1 MNITF
6 TPAKAA
12 PPAGPTFTTSGINGI
27 TPKSMSEAQIQTVQG
42 IFKAFQ
48 EKLVP
53 TLKEGSEPTLDNITE
68 MNFKSGMIIGSVGGK
83 ARYVHVSVLTPALQ
97 TEYQN
102 IQSKLQEEFHCKK
115 EKLNSKILDPNSST
129 SPVLNTQRTAPRGW
143 VRPSLDL
150 STLGLNTWFSNKADA
165 RFEYYSQQTDSK
177 GAGLKRDGKDP
188 VYIHD
193 EALQFFDK
201 ERRNLESKYASVWC
215 SDPND
220 SSIQMKIAEEARDR
234 AAEFVRFL
242 GGSNA
247 DRVHLYSELTN
258 NKQEMF
264 QDLSI
269 RWDPTKFEEAM
280 QRKNPVAIPTAPTA
294 SMAHRIG
301 AIAEMFVGRVRGLCE
316 PGRVADPDPLDSS
329 SEGRGSSCSTKSD
342 EAVSGFFSDV
352 GSGDFSPASLDV
364 ERGLDVLPMDES
376 MQDFMLGAAAA
387 EDGAG
392 VRVAQE
398 EFLTNL
404 TGKVA
409 AWQEKAKELLQ
420 NKETDFKFRQAVLT
434 AFAKNPTH
442 QAEIDRLFDLE
453 SETVRPK
460 DGTPCILDEGKQ
472 AIITELLEPIYEPAE
487 LEEAWKSDPDFM
499 LKAITIYPWI
509 VSDAEDDFS
518 IQDDFIAK
526 MLASTN
532 QHPAIRDHDQKRQEE
547 LAHTPG
553 AVGIWQAAKTE
564 TPTQAPLKG
573 TELWLSRLTMD
584 QLQKHSEN
592 FSKDHIAG
600 EQAKEGALPLSQLI
614 QRVRKEGLDKVFKDN
629 KEVLSDLKSVLK
641 RYNPQNTGFGIGRP
655 FNVKVSQSLIE
666 AAFAHKKGSL
676 FG

>member
-234 AAEFVRFL
+234 AAEFVVFL
-242 GGSNA
+242 GGSNG
-247 DRVHLYSELTN
+247 DRLHLYYEVTSLAALRN
-258 NKQEMF
+258 
-264 QDLSI
+264 DLDD
-269 RWDPTKFEEAM
+269 RLMHTPFEKAM

-301 AIAEMFVGRVRGLCE
+301 AIAETFVDRVRGLCE
-316 PGRVADPDPLDSS
+316 KRRVDDPASGDSS
-329 SEGRGSSCSTKSD
+329 PEGRGSSSSSEAD
-342 EAVSGFFSDV
+342 EGIVGSFSDV
-352 GSGDFSPASLDV
+352 ASGDFSRASLDV
-364 ERGLDVLPMDES
+364 ERRSDVLRMDES
-376 MQDFMLGAAAA
+376 IQDLMLGAAAA
-387 EDGAG
+387 EEGPG
-392 VRVAQE
+392 VRVEQK

-409 AWQEKAKELLQ
+409 AWQEKAKELLT
-420 NKETDFKFRQAVLT
+420 NKQTDFNFHKAVLT